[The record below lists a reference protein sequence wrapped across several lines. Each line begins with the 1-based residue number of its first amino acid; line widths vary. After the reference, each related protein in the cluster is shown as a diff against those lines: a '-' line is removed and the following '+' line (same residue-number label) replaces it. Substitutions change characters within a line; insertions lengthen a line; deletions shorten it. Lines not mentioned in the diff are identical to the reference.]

1 MLTCPHCNK
10 PGLRIWAKYWAD
22 PADPAVCNHCN
33 EASNISASV
42 TTASTLLYVIAGFS
56 AFTALA
62 LTVARVHNCS
72 FVECDEPVSRTS
84 PIALLISLL
93 VFYVAV
99 ETAKVFWV
107 PLKALSDTEVEK
119 KKSTANRC
127 TTAAVVIIVTLVLLE
142 KCVI

>member
-10 PGLRIWAKYWAD
+10 PGIRIWAKYWAG

-33 EASNISASV
+33 EASSISASV
-42 TTASTLLYVIAGFS
+42 TTASTLLYVIAGIW
-56 AFTALA
+56 AFMVLA
-62 LTVARVHNCS
+62 LDVARIHNCS
-72 FVECDEPVSRTS
+72 FVECDEPVSGTS

-107 PLKALSDTEVEK
+107 PLKALSDAEVEK
-119 KKSTANRC
+119 KKSTANRF
-127 TTAAVVIIVTLVLLE
+127 TTAAVIIIVTLVLLE